1 MGLNRSPDFH
11 HMLFF
16 SDPLAVERFQQLS
29 RDIRVR
35 LLTLKRA
42 NFDVTRLEAQRDAV
56 IDKLAKT
63 DSECNI
69 VKNALYGKE
78 ADLHDLKIDTD
89 LEREKVV
96 RLTDR
101 LRTLEEV
108 KVRF

>member
-1 MGLNRSPDFH
+1 M
-11 HMLFF
+11 
-16 SDPLAVERFQQLS
+16 
-29 RDIRVR
+29 
-35 LLTLKRA
+35 TLKRA

-63 DSECNI
+63 DSECSI

-78 ADLHDLKIDTD
+78 ADLHDLKIDTE

-101 LRTLEEV
+101 LRHLEEV
-108 KVRF
+108 KARLSNHLNIKKSKLSSHKC